1 MFNLKNKVMIKE
13 LIKFFGAIIIGVLI
27 LVLLQYKTGYFQT
40 DQKVD
45 QIKIQEKFNGIYINE
60 RFNYKVACN
69 DPWYVWPYYSREMA
83 VVGQTKLWKL
93 ISFRQKWTVE
103 SSEIIFL
110 TNSSQEG
117 LDQFF
122 DEDGSIAVVD
132 LPVGHWMQIFP
143 IDIDP
148 DLEKN
153 ILKEKESSRIE
164 VKTITLQNGLNVQ
177 KVDTRTLPS
186 GTLSILVPHNFDAK
200 LDSGKQAMSLNFVT
214 DAEPDSDSEKAFYEV
229 VNSLSFN

>member
-1 MFNLKNKVMIKE
+1 
-13 LIKFFGAIIIGVLI
+13 
-27 LVLLQYKTGYFQT
+27 
-40 DQKVD
+40 
-45 QIKIQEKFNGIYINE
+45 
-60 RFNYKVACN
+60 
-69 DPWYVWPYYSREMA
+69 MA

-122 DEDGSIAVVD
+122 DEDDSIAVVD

-177 KVDTRTLPS
+177 QVDTRTLPS

-229 VNSLSFN
+229 VSSLSFN